1 VALEVSLGDSVLL
14 KLEVGKTEELTVAD
28 DVGDKDM
35 DSLED
40 EVLDVDSDELTDSEE
55 DTPRDLVR
63 EVVMEMVREGESE
76 AVALIEGVEAA
87 VAERERLWLW
97 LNVED
102 IDPDV
107 VAIEDIV
114 IDLLADIETLSDEEG
129 VMLEVDDGD
138 TSALELELDDMVA
151 DTVVL

>member
-1 VALEVSLGDSVLL
+1 M
-14 KLEVGKTEELTVAD
+14 EELKVAD

-63 EVVMEMVREGESE
+63 DVVMEMVGEGEAE
-76 AVALIEGVEAA
+76 TIALIEAVEAR
-87 VAERERLWLW
+87 VSERERLWLW

-102 IDPDV
+102 VDPDV
-107 VAIEDIV
+107 VAIEDTV
-114 IDLLADIETLSDEEG
+114 MDLLADMETLADEDE
-129 VMLEVDDGD
+129 D
-138 TSALELELDDMVA
+138 ALEDVDSETLKLGLDDVVA
-151 DTVVL
+151 EMLLL